1 MKKDQYAPNKNMF
14 KVAIAQENNFQVAIV
29 LIDYNPPIEIIFAE
43 DHQIDEIQKLIHRMD
58 IADQT
63 ARIISLETIT
73 LDQNQTEVIIQ
84 TVIRTV
90 LIQTVG
96 IDNIPMANQE
106 KLLTIE
112 IQTIQKLKLKL
123 FE

>member
-1 MKKDQYAPNKNMF
+1 MF
-14 KVAIAQENNFQVAIV
+14 KVEIAQENNFQVAIV
-29 LIDYNPPIEIIFAE
+29 IIDYFPPIEIIFAE

-112 IQTIQKLKLKL
+112 FQTIQ
-123 FE
+123 

>member
-1 MKKDQYAPNKNMF
+1 MF
-14 KVAIAQENNFQVAIV
+14 KVEIAQENNFQVAIV

-112 IQTIQKLKLKL
+112 FQTIQ
-123 FE
+123 